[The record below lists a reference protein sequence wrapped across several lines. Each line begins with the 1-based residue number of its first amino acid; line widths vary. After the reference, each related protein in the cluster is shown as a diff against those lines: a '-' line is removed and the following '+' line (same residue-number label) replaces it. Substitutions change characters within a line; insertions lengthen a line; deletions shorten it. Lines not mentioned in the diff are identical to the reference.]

1 MGIYALAAISDW
13 HINLKCQSELET
25 TERKYMKKIK
35 ENIFSYYLTFV
46 SILIVVL
53 FLSILIT
60 LVYQSFPSIKQF
72 GMDFYTKDVWNPVSQ
87 EFGSLSFLVGTLITS
102 LLAILIAIPFSIMIS
117 IFLGEYFKE
126 GIFSNILKSMVELLA
141 GIPSIVYGIWGLFV
155 FVPFFRGIQMYLVQN
170 EIMNIHPF
178 GRGIF
183 TASIILTVMII
194 PYAASIGR
202 DVISMVPNDLKEAGY
217 SLGGTRFEVIKK
229 IILPYCKSGI
239 IAGILLA
246 LGRALGETMA
256 VTMVIGNRNVLPK
269 TIMDPSSTLASVL
282 ANEFGEATNLLHL
295 SSLVHLGLVL
305 FLTTAIVNI
314 AGKAIINRGFR
325 SG

>member
-1 MGIYALAAISDW
+1 MPI
-13 HINLKCQSELET
+13 K
-25 TERKYMKKIK
+25 K
-35 ENIFSYYLTFV
+35 ENIFKHYLTFV
-46 SILIVVL
+46 SILIVLL
-53 FLSILIT
+53 FASVLIT
-60 LVYQSFPSIKQF
+60 LIYQSFPSIKEF
-72 GMDFYTKDVWNPVSQ
+72 GTSFYTKDVWNPVSH
-87 EFGSLSFLVGTLITS
+87 EYGSLSFLVGTLLTS
-102 LLAILIAIPFSIMIS
+102 FLALIIAIPFSLMIS

-126 GIFSNILKSMVELLA
+126 GIMSNVLKSMVELLA

-155 FVPFFRGIQMYLVQN
+155 FVPFFRGVQMYLVQK
-170 EIMNIHPF
+170 EILNIHPF

-202 DVISMVPNDLKEAGY
+202 EVISMIPNDLKEAGY

-256 VTMVIGNRNVLPK
+256 VTMVIGNRNVLPR

-282 ANEFGEATNLLHL
+282 ANEFGEATNTLHL

-305 FLTTAIVNI
+305 FATTAIVNI
-314 AGKAIINRGFR
+314 IGKTIINKSTKGA
-325 SG
+325 